1 MAKKKSEKDILSF
14 STWSLHILSGILFGI
29 LFLFLATNILFAVSL
44 PDIDRVTR
52 GGNEDVVHFM
62 KQART
67 LRAFQNLFP
76 EIRETFMAHEQEVYK
91 DDHDRRIMITKLE
104 SALSINPKSRDVL
117 YSLYLLYDKAGN
129 EEKALTYYLQ
139 AKAIDPSIK

>member
-1 MAKKKSEKDILSF
+1 MAKKKIEKDTISF
-14 STWSLHILSGILFGI
+14 FSWSFHILSAILFGI

-52 GGNEDVVHFM
+52 GKSEDVVHFM
-62 KQART
+62 KQARM
-67 LRAFQNLFP
+67 LRAFQVLFP

-104 SALSINPKSRDVL
+104 SALAINPKSRDVL

-129 EEKALTYYLQ
+129 EEKASIYYLQ